1 MGAQWPRL
9 QQSRS
14 GPHRE
19 ARRLP
24 QAQPRTVPSRRLTSR
39 STGHA
44 TAWHPGR
51 AAALVIIGR
60 TARAPRRCVP
70 VNFALGVPGKGRV
83 GTHVSLRNCSLGR
96 PSPRFGLQLGIGR
109 ADDGRARCPPDDGRH
124 SSLRNRRPRSPRER
138 SGLGFS
144 SFAPARIAKDT
155 GVHKRGF
162 APYHRAA

>member
-1 MGAQWPRL
+1 MGTQWPRP

-19 ARRLP
+19 GRRHP
-24 QAQPRTVPSRRLTSR
+24 KAWSCNVPSRRLTNR

-70 VNFALGVPGKGRV
+70 VNSALGGA
-83 GTHVSLRNCSLGR
+83 THLQCTPLLL
-96 PSPRFGLQLGIGR
+96 PSPSAQRSDGPRDASPLCAEIRTATVSDRLITFQSREGVATHERIYIG
-109 ADDGRARCPPDDGRH
+109 PQP
-124 SSLRNRRPRSPRER
+124 S
-138 SGLGFS
+138 
-144 SFAPARIAKDT
+144 
-155 GVHKRGF
+155 
-162 APYHRAA
+162 